1 MKTTLM
7 MLAMAAMTWAAD
19 VTGTWSGPMEMTRNG
34 ETRADSAHLM
44 LKQTGGEVTGTVG
57 PNAEKQTAITK
68 GTVTGED
75 VVLEA
80 TAPDN
85 GVRFVLKLKLESD
98 KLIGTLDAKS
108 PDGETMAG
116 KLTLTRAQ

>member
-1 MKTTLM
+1 MKTTLL

-34 ETRADSAHLM
+34 ETRSDSAHLI

-57 PNAEKQTAITK
+57 PTAEKQTQITK
-68 GTVTGED
+68 GTVTGD
-75 VVLEA
+75 DIVLEA

-85 GVRFVLKLKLESD
+85 GIRFVLKLKLESD
-98 KLIGTLDAKS
+98 KLVGSLDARS

>member
-34 ETRADSAHLM
+34 ETRADTAHLI

-57 PNAEKQTAITK
+57 PNAEKQTQITK

-85 GVRFVLKLKLESD
+85 GLRFVLKLKLESD
-98 KLIGTLDAKS
+98 KLTGTLDAKS
-108 PDGETMAG
+108 TDGETMTG

>member
-34 ETRADSAHLM
+34 ETRADTAHLI

-57 PNAEKQTAITK
+57 PNAEKQTQITK
-68 GTVTGED
+68 GTATGED

-85 GVRFVLKLKLESD
+85 GLRFVLKLKLESD
-98 KLIGTLDAKS
+98 KLTGTLDAKS
-108 PDGETMAG
+108 TDGETMTG